1 MKYFTKA
8 QVEEIRKQLATLG
21 VRDTDLPYAHE
32 LDGDEIVAIVQNGI
46 NKKVGIRTLI
56 HDYLPDDIAS
66 GEDGK
71 SAYQIWKENGHPDG
85 TIEDFLADIK
95 GAKGDKG
102 ADGANGVKGD
112 KGDTGARG
120 PQGIQGEKG
129 DKGDPGDSFHLEP
142 ATRSQLGG
150 IIVGE
155 GLSITSQGVLSTDGT
170 FELKHATRDDLGG
183 IKIGYQHTPGSN
195 DYPVYLDEYDRA
207 YVTIPAGGSGGVSYL
222 KFLEDVKN
230 DGTKVLRENGVAV
243 QPGDALI
250 YSSIE
255 KKWVAAPITSSG
267 GDGASG
273 YIGTT
278 SVRTFSDEQALTGIS
293 SFKLTSNDS
302 LAEWDSTNNAWHF
315 HGNLYADGWIAAG
328 GIGSGGSSG
337 GGGTS
342 YTAGDGIDITSDVIS
357 VKPASGSEYGGI
369 KLGYTSSDPTA
380 KNYAV
385 EIDAQTG
392 KAFVSVPWEGGD
404 GSGGAGTVTSVGLG
418 PANNSHL
425 TVTSSTG
432 GAITSSGT
440 FTVDIESG
448 YSIPSNA
455 KQSAWDA
462 KQDAVPGLSGVLS
475 KAEAA
480 YGWGDHRTFGYALS
494 TDLNDYVTIAGADN
508 ITGAK
513 TFSTSDVTLNTI
525 GLVPSVNNTS
535 KIGDSS
541 KRFADIYGVDADLS
555 GDLTMASSS
564 EIKIGPVT
572 ISYDSTNKALHI
584 SGTSGGD
591 TIGLYCDGFVAAGGI
606 GA

>member
-8 QVEEIRKQLATLG
+8 QIEEIRKQLATMG
-21 VRDTDLPYAHE
+21 VRDTDLPYAYG
-32 LDGDEIVAIVQNGI
+32 LNGDEIVAIVQDGI
-46 NKKVGIRTLI
+46 NKKVGIRELI

-66 GEDGK
+66 GVDGK
-71 SAYQIWKENGHPDG
+71 SAYQIWVENGHTGG
-85 TIEDFLADIK
+85 TVEDFLADIK

-102 ADGANGVKGD
+102 DKGKDGENGT
-112 KGDTGARG
+112 KGDTGPQGPVG
-120 PQGIQGEKG
+120 PQGIQGP
-129 DKGDPGDSFHLEP
+129 KGDPGESFHLEP
-142 ATRSQLGG
+142 ATKSQLGG

-155 GLSITSQGVLSTDGT
+155 GLSITNQGVLSTDGT
-170 FELKHATRDDLGG
+170 FRLEHATRDDLGG
-183 IKIGYQHTPGSN
+183 LKIGYAHTPGSN

-207 YVTIPAGGSGGVSYL
+207 YVTVPTGGSGGVSYL

-302 LAEWDSTNNAWHF
+302 LAEWDSINNAWHF

-328 GIGSGGSSG
+328 GIGSGGSGG

-357 VKPASGSEYGGI
+357 VDKASGTTLGGI
-369 KLGYTSSDPTA
+369 MTGYTSSGS
-380 KNYAV
+380 NWAV
-385 EIDAQTG
+385 Q
-392 KAFVSVPWEGGD
+392 VD
-404 GSGGAGTVTSVGLG
+404 GSGNAYVTVPGTSDLSGTGTVTSVELI
-418 PANNSHL
+418 ATSRTHL
-425 TVTSSTG
+425 SISSNTTNPIATDG
-432 GAITSSGT
+432 I
-440 FTVDIESG
+440 FTIDLDSD

-513 TFSTSDVTLNTI
+513 TFSTNDVTLNTI
-525 GLVPSVNNTS
+525 GLVPAANNTS
-535 KIGDSS
+535 KLGESS
-541 KRFADIYGVDADLS
+541 KRFADIFGVNENII
-555 GDLTMASSS
+555 GHLTMASSS
-564 EIKIGPVT
+564 EIRIGPVT
-572 ISYDSTNKALHI
+572 ISYDSTNNALHI